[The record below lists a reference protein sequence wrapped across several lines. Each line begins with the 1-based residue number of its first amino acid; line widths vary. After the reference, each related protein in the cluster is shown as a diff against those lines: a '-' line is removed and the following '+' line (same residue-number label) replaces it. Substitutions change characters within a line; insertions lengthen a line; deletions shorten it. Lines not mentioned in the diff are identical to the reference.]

1 MKAVKII
8 LLALAVIF
16 IAIQFIPGGLPE
28 NKPEDERSIV
38 HSDLVT
44 ENELT
49 QLRTSCFD
57 CHSNQTS
64 FPWYSKLAPTSWWLA
79 GHINDGK
86 SHLNFSE
93 WDDYSRRE
101 KIGLLED
108 IKEEVDAGEMPLKS
122 YLIVHR
128 DARLNADEVSAL
140 VKWTED
146 ATSLLLTP

>member
-1 MKAVKII
+1 MKAVKIV

-28 NKPEDERSIV
+28 NKPEDERSLV

-44 ENELT
+44 ENVMT

-93 WDDYSRRE
+93 WEDNSRRE
-101 KIGLLED
+101 KIGLLEE
-108 IKEEVDAGEMPLKS
+108 IKGEVDAGKMPLKS

-128 DARLNADEVSAL
+128 DARLNAEEVAAL

-146 ATSLLLTP
+146 ATSLLLAP

>member
-128 DARLNADEVSAL
+128 DARLNAEEVAAL

-146 ATSLLLTP
+146 ATSLLLAP